1 MNKLLLIVT
10 FLSSLPALQG
20 QTFVDKTLVVGDT
33 AVTLPVPTQ
42 YVQLERNM
50 PIMKDFFI
58 NREHA
63 FKDESKNNTFILAS
77 ITPEKFSEAG
87 RSGKLTDSLD
97 CWVVS
102 PNFSSHS
109 RVTVAQF
116 SRTVR
121 DMEVSF
127 KSLSN
132 DAKLIDAFK
141 IKVTGLNNELLRKN
155 MESIEKPQIISKSE
169 RTLVIMAKN
178 GGEYILSAY
187 CLINGKFLILY
198 VKKQNPFDAIEEM
211 DAWTKEIEKKTTAE
225 FGYEWGKLD
234 SNWRTAAIV
243 AGLLIMIGMAAA
255 ALVFAFKSKPPT
267 T

>member
-1 MNKLLLIVT
+1 
-10 FLSSLPALQG
+10 
-20 QTFVDKTLVVGDT
+20 
-33 AVTLPVPTQ
+33 
-42 YVQLERNM
+42 
-50 PIMKDFFI
+50 
-58 NREHA
+58 
-63 FKDESKNNTFILAS
+63 
-77 ITPEKFSEAG
+77 
-87 RSGKLTDSLD
+87 
-97 CWVVS
+97 
-102 PNFSSHS
+102 
-109 RVTVAQF
+109 
-116 SRTVR
+116 
-121 DMEVSF
+121 MEVSF